1 MRVRW
6 AQGMQAYVSGRWDI
20 ASAVFNETLKDTA
33 GRDGPSKFLLSVIKD
48 EYHSCSD
55 HWPGY
60 RMEGGG
66 H

>member
-33 GRDGPSKFLLSVIKD
+33 GRDGPSKFFLLCI
-48 EYHSCSD
+48 
-55 HWPGY
+55 
-60 RMEGGG
+60 
-66 H
+66 